1 MLLSLHETSPIL
13 LFLEINES
21 IDFYLCTKLAQSCV
35 LLLEINELIDFYLC
49 NLVFYS
55 SKWMNRS
62 IETVFGIVLKENF
75 LKYIFVDKKLGA
87 LIPVFPLPATLT
99 SSARRAFDAPVPFA
113 SLGAQ
118 LSRISP
124 PLTMSPPLRS
134 HPLTNRS
141 PSSRRRLPPGD
152 SYPSTSRQNC
162 NQRSESISLFS
173 RDVRISFF
181 YLNSQAIKFFF
192 H

>member
-1 MLLSLHETSPIL
+1 M
-13 LFLEINES
+13 NWS
-21 IDFYLCTKLAQSCV
+21 IFIFAQ
-35 LLLEINELIDFYLC
+35 NWP

-55 SKWMNRS
+55 SKWMNWSIFIFAQNWPNLVFYSSKWTNRS

-87 LIPVFPLPATLT
+87 LIPVFSLPATLT

-181 YLNSQAIKFFF
+181 YLNSQAI
-192 H
+192 